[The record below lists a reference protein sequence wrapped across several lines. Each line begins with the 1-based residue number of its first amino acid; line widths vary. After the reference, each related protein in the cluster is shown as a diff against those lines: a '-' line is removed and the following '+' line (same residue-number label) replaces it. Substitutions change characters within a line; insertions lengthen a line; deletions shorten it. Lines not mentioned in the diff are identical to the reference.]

1 MRKKIPAVSFLVPSK
16 HENKATMGER
26 LSKQVVKVFPI
37 ITSLLKSATQR
48 SRSQSPASDVLPNE
62 APPNPGATQ
71 ARRTKQAK
79 ETSPWTEFLL

>member
-37 ITSLLKSATQR
+37 ITSAEVSYSAITIT
-48 SRSQSPASDVLPNE
+48 VT
-62 APPNPGATQ
+62 GI
-71 ARRTKQAK
+71 
-79 ETSPWTEFLL
+79 